1 MKTMAMRTWMGLLM
15 MGFLF
20 QAQGAA
26 DPKAHPKGGT
36 LLGTL
41 TVTAPPRKAVPVH
54 SSDDD
59 DDGLYE
65 NSAPPPK
72 APAPLPEEV
81 VIYLKKVPG
90 VYLAPEEPVALDQKF
105 LQFTRRVLPL
115 LKGTTVTFTNHDP
128 VYHSVFTNSLLN
140 HFHLGRKSTGEK
152 SYVTLTHSEIPV
164 RVYCEIHSSMR
175 AFILVLDN
183 PFFTTVGPGKHFE
196 IDGIPPGTYTLAAWH
211 DYWQPVE
218 KTVTI
223 RKGGATRAELTMDK
237 VQK

>member
-1 MKTMAMRTWMGLLM
+1 MKNKAIGTWVVFCIAGI
-15 MGFLF
+15 LF

-26 DPKAHPKGGT
+26 SPTGGT

-41 TVTAPPRKAVPVH
+41 TVTAPPRKAAPVPQT
-54 SSDDD
+54 DDD
-59 DDGLYE
+59 DDGLYQ

-72 APAPLPEEV
+72 ASTALPEEV

-90 VYLAPEEPVALDQKF
+90 HFAPPDKPVALDQKF
-105 LQFTRRVLPL
+105 LQFSRRVLPL
-115 LKGTTVTFTNHDP
+115 LKGTTVAFTNHDP
-128 VYHSVFTNSLLN
+128 VYHSVFTNSLIN

-152 SYVTLTHSEIPV
+152 SYVTLTHSEIPI

-183 PFFTTVGPGKHFE
+183 PFFTTVGPGQNFE
-196 IDGIPPGTYTLAAWH
+196 IDGIPPGTYTMVAWH
-211 DYWQPVE
+211 DFWQPVE
-218 KTVTI
+218 RKVTI
-223 RKGGATRAELTMDK
+223 KKGAATRADITLSM

>member
-1 MKTMAMRTWMGLLM
+1 M
-15 MGFLF
+15 MGFLS

-26 DPKAHPKGGT
+26 DPKDHPKGGT

-41 TVTAPPRKAVPVH
+41 TVTAPPRKVVQAAPAN
-54 SSDDD
+54 DDE
-59 DDGLYE
+59 DGLYE

-72 APAPLPEEV
+72 PSVNLPEEV
-81 VIYLKKVPG
+81 VVYLKKVLG
-90 VYLAPEEPVALDQKF
+90 TYAPPDQPVALDQKF

-183 PFFTTVGPGKHFE
+183 PFFTTVGPGSHSRSTAFPLE
-196 IDGIPPGTYTLAAWH
+196 PTPWRPGMTTGSRWS
-211 DYWQPVE
+211 
-218 KTVTI
+218 
-223 RKGGATRAELTMDK
+223 RR
-237 VQK
+237 